1 MVCLA
6 GLVGWKCSRIGRP
19 SFISFCPVATVAGHD
34 LRRDAGMVN
43 QGRLTKVIIVLV
55 VSMTVGALVLL
66 TLEGKPIKPM
76 AFSLSSQTQLPSV
89 HQVLGTTAG
98 IDVSRWRRIE
108 ISYVSSEGVPSLSE
122 GRAGVLSV
130 RYHFII
136 GNGRVGRDGEVY
148 ASHRWIK
155 QFPCLDD
162 SADGDGRD
170 AIRICI
176 IADTRANRM
185 TPRQASQLEMLVSSL
200 NRNCRTE
207 FPISWNYM

>member
-1 MVCLA
+1 
-6 GLVGWKCSRIGRP
+6 
-19 SFISFCPVATVAGHD
+19 
-34 LRRDAGMVN
+34 MVN
-43 QGRLTKVIIVLV
+43 QGRLTRVIIVLV
-55 VSMTVGALVLL
+55 VSMTLGALVLL

-89 HQVLGTTAG
+89 HQVLGTTVG

-108 ISYVSSEGVPSLSE
+108 ISYVSSEGIPSLAD

-136 GNGRVGRDGEVY
+136 GNGRAGRDGEVY

-155 QFPCLDD
+155 QFPCLDG

-170 AIRICI
+170 AIKICI
-176 IADTRANRM
+176 IANSRGNRM